1 MTLWGLLLRGGWPH
15 RRHVA
20 VAVVV
25 GVQGRDLDR
34 RAAMRGMNE
43 LAVAGIDADMGDGAA
58 VAEEDEV
65 SALEV
70 AAPDRRALA
79 RHVVRHARDAL
90 SKDRA
95 VEVVDKAAAVEAA
108 RRGPAVAIGRAQ
120 VFHGARHQAAAQSLS
135 DDGEAA

>member
-1 MTLWGLLLRGGWPH
+1 VVNHRRLGPPSALLLPWRQPH

-25 GVQGRDLDR
+25 AVQGRNLKR

-43 LAVAGIDADMGDGAA
+43 LAVAGIDADVGEGAA
-58 VAEEDEV
+58 VTEEDEV

-79 RHVVRHARDAL
+79 RHVVRHARDGL
-90 SKDRA
+90 SEDRA
-95 VEVVDKAAAVEAA
+95 VEVVDKT
-108 RRGPAVAIGRAQ
+108 
-120 VFHGARHQAAAQSLS
+120 
-135 DDGEAA
+135 